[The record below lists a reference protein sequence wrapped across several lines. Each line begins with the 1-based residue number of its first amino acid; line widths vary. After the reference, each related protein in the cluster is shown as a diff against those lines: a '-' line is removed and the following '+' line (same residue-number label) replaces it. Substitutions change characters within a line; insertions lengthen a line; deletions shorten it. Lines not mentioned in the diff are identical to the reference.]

1 MRKALVLITLLL
13 LVGAAAVTI
22 FLVRKA
28 RKPAPTRVGWRA
40 HVTTLAGDG
49 SPSFRDSQQATQA
62 AFSDPFGIAVAEDGT
77 VYVADAGESNRIRK
91 ITPKGI
97 VTTFAGSNEGFADGV
112 GAAASFNTP
121 SAVAIDSSGN
131 LYVADTGNNRI
142 RKVTPQ
148 AKVSTIAGD
157 GSAGYLDGPAAQ
169 ARFNGPIGVAVDANG
184 NVYVADTYNDRI
196 RKIAPDGQV
205 STIAGAGQPGFA
217 DGDRNTS
224 LFDTPCGVV
233 VTADGS
239 LIVADTGNDRLRKI
253 TPDGNVTT
261 ISVNINGDEISS
273 PVGLAL
279 THDNYLYV
287 TELDRSRVIQI
298 APDGTAHVIA
308 GRGSGFANGSEAA
321 RFNQP
326 AGVAI
331 VQRSGELYVTD
342 EANYLIR
349 KLDHT
354 ASNQPTESP
363 SITASQ
369 SPADQSTVGQSAP
382 ADQSATT
389 QLPTAGQSPTPLP
402 RLTNETL
409 NQQSLLWPVDP
420 QDRPHEVVAT
430 LGEVR
435 GSFDSTDSRHHLHS
449 GLDVFGPY
457 NNTVRA
463 IRSEKV
469 TSPLPNWGF
478 GSLNEGMRV
487 GLISYIHM
495 HAGRDK
501 DAKMFDDPRFQPITG
516 ADGKLARV
524 RVKRGTRFRPGDAV
538 GTINRMYHVHLNVGP
553 PGGEINPL
561 SLTPIGFKDDI
572 APTIEKNGVQLFDQ
586 SGKQF
591 TEKNKDRLLVTG
603 NVRIVVDAFDR
614 TNMNPDRRRL
624 GLYKLGY
631 QLLKTDGTP
640 VPGFAEPRITL
651 LFDRLP
657 PDRDSTKIA
666 YADESGITVY
676 GSETARFLYE
686 LTNTVS
692 HGRATSGVWDTSQTP
707 PGDYILRII
716 AADFSGNEAQQ
727 GRDVLITIR

>member
-1 MRKALVLITLLL
+1 MRKAIVLITLLL
-13 LVGAAAVTI
+13 LLAGAAITFFI
-22 FLVRKA
+22 VRNA
-28 RKPAPTRVGWRA
+28 RKPAPTSVGWRA
-40 HVTTLAGDG
+40 HVTTFAGDG
-49 SPSFRDSQQATQA
+49 SPLFRDSQQSTQA
-62 AFSDPFGIAVAEDGT
+62 AFSDPFGIAIAGDGT
-77 VYVADAGESNRIRK
+77 IYVADAGESNRIRK
-91 ITPKGI
+91 ITNEGI
-97 VTTFAGSNEGFADGV
+97 VTTLAGGSEGFADGV

-121 SAVAIDSSGN
+121 SGLAIDSSGN

-148 AKVSTIAGD
+148 GEVSTIAGD
-157 GSAGYLDGPAAQ
+157 GTTGYVDGPAAQ
-169 ARFNGPIGVAVDANG
+169 ARFNGPIGVAVDAAG
-184 NVYVADTYNDRI
+184 NVFVADTYNDRV
-196 RKIAPDGQV
+196 RKITPEGQV
-205 STIAGAGQPGFA
+205 STVAGAGVPGYA
-217 DGDRNTS
+217 DGDRNSS
-224 LFDTPCGVV
+224 LFDTPCGVI
-233 VTADGS
+233 AMIDGS
-239 LIVADTGNDRLRKI
+239 LIVADTANDRLRKI
-253 TPDGNVTT
+253 APDGNVSTLP
-261 ISVNINGDEISS
+261 VNINGDEISS

-279 THDNYLYV
+279 THDNFLYV

-298 APDGTAHVIA
+298 APEGTAHVIA
-308 GRGSGFANGSEAA
+308 GRGSGFADGAESA

-326 AGVAI
+326 AGIAVA
-331 VQRSGELYVTD
+331 QRTGALYVTD
-342 EANYLIR
+342 EANYLVR
-349 KLDHT
+349 RLD
-354 ASNQPTESP
+354 QPT
-363 SITASQ
+363 T
-369 SPADQSTVGQSAP
+369 PAQNTVA
-382 ADQSATT
+382 AATT
-389 QLPTAGQSPTPLP
+389 QLELP

-409 NQQSLLWPVDP
+409 NQQFLIWPIDP

-457 NNTVRA
+457 DSIVRA

-478 GSLNEGMRV
+478 ASLNEGMRA

-495 HAGRDK
+495 HVGRDK
-501 DAKMFDDPRFQPITG
+501 DAKMFDDPRFIAVNG

-524 RVKRGTRFRPGDAV
+524 RIKRGTRFRPGDAV
-538 GTINRMYHVHLNVGP
+538 GTVNRMYHVHLNVGP

-561 SLTPIGFKDDI
+561 SLTPVGFKDDI
-572 APTIEKNGVQLFDQ
+572 APTIEKNGIQLFDQ

-591 TEKNKDRLLVTG
+591 TEKSNNRLLITG

-624 GLYKLGY
+624 GLYRLGY
-631 QLLKTDGTP
+631 QLLKPDGTP
-640 VPGFAEPRITL
+640 AQGFTDPRITL

-676 GSETARFLYE
+676 GSATTRFLYE
-686 LTNTVS
+686 VTNTVS
-692 HGRATSGVWDTSQTP
+692 HGQATTGFWDTSKLP
-707 PGDYILRII
+707 RGDYTLRII
-716 AADFSGNEAQQ
+716 AADYSGNEAQD